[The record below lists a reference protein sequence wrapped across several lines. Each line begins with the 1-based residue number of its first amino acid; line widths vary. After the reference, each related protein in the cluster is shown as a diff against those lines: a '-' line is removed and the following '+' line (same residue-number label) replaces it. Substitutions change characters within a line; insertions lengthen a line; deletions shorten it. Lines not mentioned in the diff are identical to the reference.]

1 MKNLKLILSAM
12 LMLMVSSAAI
22 SQGIGIRAGVNFQNI
37 NGKDEFNN
45 SLKNDLVTGYHVGL
59 VGEIGIAPTF
69 YLQPGILFTTKGTV
83 SKDEVVGQS
92 LKNTLSLG
100 YLEVP
105 INLVF
110 KPAIGNGHIILGFG
124 PYIAYGVNGKV
135 KTKAGGNSQDFDVT
149 FTNTVESSDNQE
161 DFYVKRIDS
170 GANLFFGYEFAG
182 NFSIQLNTQLG
193 MVNISPK
200 YAGFSDDT
208 KWNHTGFGL
217 SAGYRFGS

>member
-1 MKNLKLILSAM
+1 MEKLKFCLTALLIL
-12 LMLMVSSAAI
+12 LISSTAT
-22 SQGIGIRAGVNFQNI
+22 SQGFGIRAGVNFQNI
-37 NGKDEFNN
+37 NGKDELNN
-45 SLKNDLVTGYHVGL
+45 SLNNDLVTGYHVGI
-59 VGEIGIAPTF
+59 VGEIGIVPTF
-69 YLQPGILFTTKGTV
+69 YLQPGLLFTTKGTV
-83 SKDEVVGQS
+83 SKDEIVGQS

-100 YLEVP
+100 YIEVP

-124 PYIAYGVNGKV
+124 PYIAYAVSGKV
-135 KTKAGGNSQDFDVT
+135 KSETGGNSENFDVT
-149 FTNTVESSDNQE
+149 FTNTVEPSDNQE
-161 DFYVKRIDS
+161 DFYVRRTDS

-182 NFSIQLNTQLG
+182 KFSLQLNTQLG
-193 MVNISPK
+193 LVNISPN